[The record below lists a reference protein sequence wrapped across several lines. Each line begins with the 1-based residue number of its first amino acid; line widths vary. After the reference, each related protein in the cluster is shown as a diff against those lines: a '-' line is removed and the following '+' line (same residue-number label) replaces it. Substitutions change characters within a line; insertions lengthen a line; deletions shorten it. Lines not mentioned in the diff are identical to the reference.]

1 MCGIT
6 GVYAFNEIG
15 RMYQIKLWNAT
26 EALNRRG
33 PDRGNTF
40 VHDYV
45 GLGHRR
51 LSIIDTTEGGNQPM
65 TDEQGRYTIVF
76 NGEIFN
82 YREIRQSLQQQGVE
96 FNSDSDTEV
105 LLKLYALEKE
115 ACLNRLNGF
124 FAFAIHDSQ
133 TGSLFIARDRFG
145 VKPLLYT
152 LDEDRLL
159 FASEMKALFV
169 FGFPKELDHVSLQQ
183 YLQLNYIPAP
193 DTIFKDV
200 KKLLPGHYI
209 HLQGRE
215 MEVKKWYAVSEGEA
229 KNSPP
234 LRGAAGGGVLMGLL
248 EAAVQRRLVADVPLG
263 AFLSGGIDSSVIVG
277 LASRHVLQLNT
288 FSIGYRDEPF
298 FDETK
303 YANLVAKKFNTNHTV
318 FSLTNQDLLEHVFD
332 MLDYTDEPFAD
343 SSALAVYILSKRTR
357 KQVTVA
363 LSGDGADEI
372 FAGYNKHAAEYRVR
386 QGGWQNSI
394 VSNLQTLWNAL
405 PKSRNS
411 AFGNRV
417 RQLQKFA
424 EITRLNA
431 RDRYWRLATFASQA
445 EAEAL
450 AAPPVPEGGALK
462 APSFGGGWGEAVG
475 GGVFASRKDTI
486 LRHLTEGSDFN
497 AFLRTDVELVLAN
510 DMLTK
515 VDLMSMAHG
524 LEVRNP
530 FLDYTV
536 VEFAFSLPTEAKI
549 DGTMKKKIVQDT
561 FRDLLPPELYNRPKH
576 GFEVPLL
583 KWMRHELKSLITD
596 DLLKDEFIAEQGIFS
611 VVEVRKLKQKLFS
624 SNPEDVHARI
634 WGLLVFQYWWKKWFK

>member
-26 EALNRRG
+26 EALSRRG

-40 VHDYV
+40 THNYV

-65 TDEQGRYTIVF
+65 TDELGRYTIVF

-82 YREIRQSLQQQGVE
+82 YREIRQELQQQGVE
-96 FNSDSDTEV
+96 FTSDSDTEV

-133 TGSLFIARDRFG
+133 TGDLFIARDRFG

-169 FGFPKELDHVSLQQ
+169 FGFAKELDHVSLQQ

-200 KKLLPGHYI
+200 KKLLPGHYM

-215 MEVKKWYAVSEGEA
+215 MEVKKWYEAAPEGEA
-229 KNSPP
+229 GKPP
-234 LRGAAGGGVLMGLL
+234 LSEGVGGGRWEASLSGLL

-277 LASRHVLQLNT
+277 LASRHVPQLNT

-357 KQVTVA
+357 RQVTVA

-394 VSNLQTLWNAL
+394 VSNLQTLWDAL

-450 AAPPVPEGGALK
+450 APAPASGSA
-462 APSFGGGWGEAVG
+462 
-475 GGVFASRKDTI
+475 FASRKDTI
-486 LRHLTEGSDFN
+486 LRHITEGSDFN

-515 VDLMSMAHG
+515 VDMMSMAHG

-596 DLLKDEFIAEQGIFS
+596 DLLKDEFVAQQGIFS
-611 VVEVRKLKQKLFS
+611 VPEVQKLKQKLFS

-634 WGLLVFQYWWKKWFK
+634 WGLLVFQYWWKKWMG